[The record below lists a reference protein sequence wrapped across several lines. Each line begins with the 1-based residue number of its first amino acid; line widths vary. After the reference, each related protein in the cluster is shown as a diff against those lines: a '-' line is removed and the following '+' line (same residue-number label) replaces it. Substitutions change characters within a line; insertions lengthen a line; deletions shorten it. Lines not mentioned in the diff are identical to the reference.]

1 MARKRKDGRRAEGIQ
16 GRKGRLYYII
26 TQQEVIDG
34 KKISKRV
41 WCATGLPDKDEN
53 ISKAVEMREKRLSS
67 AGSALSVDREVPMK
81 TYVNL
86 YLAKKRRTIADTTYS
101 GYFYRGNRIIDFFD
115 EIKVRSVSK
124 VNVEQFM
131 DHLITDCESQERTVK
146 DIKTLLSGIMD
157 QAVKDGL
164 IAINP
169 VKEATMNKTLV
180 LKHAKVKNDDDDFF
194 SFKEA
199 QLFLTIA
206 ESHELYELFFVT
218 LFFGLRREEVLGL
231 RWSCVDFDAKEF
243 RVNHTVT
250 KGMTVNRVNSTKTA
264 TSARTYPLTEE
275 QVKMFKHLKAKETE
289 NRDLFGSAYH
299 DNDYIFKH
307 EDGSL
312 YYPDYPTKAFGKL
325 IKAHPELPQGITFHG
340 LRKSCVSI
348 LVHEGY
354 DVKRIQKWVG
364 HADIDTTLK
373 IYAKVKDKEAKQ
385 EILNGMNNIIK
396 PKSYAI

>member
-41 WCATGLPDKDEN
+41 WCATGLQDKDEN

-67 AGSALSVDREVPMK
+67 AGNALSVDREVPMK

-124 VNVEQFM
+124 VNVEQFL

-157 QAVKDGL
+157 QAVRDGL

-169 VKEATMNKTLV
+169 VKEATMNKTLI

>member
-180 LKHAKVKNDDDDFF
+180 LKHAKVKNDVDDFF

-275 QVKMFKHLKAKETE
+275 QVKMFKHLKAKETD

-396 PKSYAI
+396 PKSYAN

>member
-16 GRKGRLYYII
+16 GKKGRLYYII
-26 TQQEVIDG
+26 TQEEVIDG

-124 VNVEQFM
+124 VNVEQFV

-157 QAVKDGL
+157 QAVRDGL

-169 VKEATMNKTLV
+169 VKEATMNKTLI

-243 RVNHTVT
+243 RINHTVT

-275 QVKMFKHLKAKETE
+275 QVKMFKHLKAKETD

-396 PKSYAI
+396 PKSYAN

>member
-16 GRKGRLYYII
+16 GKKGRLYYII
-26 TQQEVIDG
+26 TQEEVIDG

-67 AGSALSVDREVPMK
+67 AGSALSVDRDVPMK

-199 QLFLTIA
+199 QLFLAIA

-396 PKSYAI
+396 PKSYAN

>member
-16 GRKGRLYYII
+16 GKKGRLYYII
-26 TQQEVIDG
+26 TQEEVIDG

-157 QAVKDGL
+157 QAVRDGL

-169 VKEATMNKTLV
+169 VKEATMNKTLI

-385 EILNGMNNIIK
+385 EILNGMNNLIK
-396 PKSYAI
+396 PKSYAN

>member
-16 GRKGRLYYII
+16 GKKGRLYYII
-26 TQQEVIDG
+26 TQEEVIDG

-199 QLFLTIA
+199 QLFLAIA

-396 PKSYAI
+396 PKSYAN

>member
-169 VKEATMNKTLV
+169 VKEATMNKTLI

-199 QLFLTIA
+199 QLFLTMA

-396 PKSYAI
+396 PKSYAN

>member
-16 GRKGRLYYII
+16 GKKGRLYYVI
-26 TQQEVIDG
+26 TQEEVIDG

-53 ISKAVEMREKRLSS
+53 ISKAVDMREKRLSS
-67 AGSALSVDREVPMK
+67 AGSALSADREVPMK

-131 DHLITDCESQERTVK
+131 DHLITDCDSQERTVK

-164 IAINP
+164 VVINP
-169 VKEATMNKTLV
+169 VKEATINKTLV

-199 QLFLTIA
+199 QRFLTIA

-264 TSARTYPLTEE
+264 SSARTYPLTEE
-275 QVKMFKHLKAKETE
+275 QVKMFEHLKAKEAE

-307 EDGSL
+307 ADGSL

-325 IKAHPELPQGITFHG
+325 IKAHSELPQGITFHG

-385 EILNGMNNIIK
+385 EILNGMNSIIK
-396 PKSYAI
+396 PKSYAN

>member
-157 QAVKDGL
+157 QAVRDGL

-169 VKEATMNKTLV
+169 VKEATMNKTLI

-199 QLFLTIA
+199 QLFLAIA

-396 PKSYAI
+396 PKSYAN

>member
-157 QAVKDGL
+157 QAVRDGL

-169 VKEATMNKTLV
+169 VKEATMNKTLI

-199 QLFLTIA
+199 QLFLTMA

-396 PKSYAI
+396 PKSYAN

>member
-41 WCATGLPDKDEN
+41 WCATGLQDKDEN

-67 AGSALSVDREVPMK
+67 AGNALSVDREVPMK

-124 VNVEQFM
+124 VNVEQFL

-157 QAVKDGL
+157 QAVRDGL

-169 VKEATMNKTLV
+169 VKEATMNKTLI

-275 QVKMFKHLKAKETE
+275 QVKMFKHLKAKETD

>member
-169 VKEATMNKTLV
+169 VKEATMNKTLI

-396 PKSYAI
+396 PKSYAN

>member
-41 WCATGLPDKDEN
+41 WCATGLQDKDEN

-124 VNVEQFM
+124 VNVEQFL

-157 QAVKDGL
+157 QAVRDGL

-169 VKEATMNKTLV
+169 VKEATMNKTLI

-396 PKSYAI
+396 PKSYAN

>member
-67 AGSALSVDREVPMK
+67 AGSALSVDRDVPMK

-164 IAINP
+164 IVINP

-199 QLFLTIA
+199 QLFLAIA

-325 IKAHPELPQGITFHG
+325 IKAHPELPQGITLHG

-396 PKSYAI
+396 PKSYAN

>member
-396 PKSYAI
+396 PKSYAN

>member
-16 GRKGRLYYII
+16 GKKGRLYYII
-26 TQQEVIDG
+26 TQEEVIDG

-157 QAVKDGL
+157 QAVRDGL

-169 VKEATMNKTLV
+169 VKEATMNKTLI

-231 RWSCVDFDAKEF
+231 RWSCVDFDSKEF

-396 PKSYAI
+396 PKSYAN

>member
-199 QLFLTIA
+199 QLFLAIA

-218 LFFGLRREEVLGL
+218 LFFGLRREEALGL

-396 PKSYAI
+396 PKSYAN

>member
-157 QAVKDGL
+157 QAVRDGL

-199 QLFLTIA
+199 QLFLAIA

-396 PKSYAI
+396 PKSYAN

>member
-157 QAVKDGL
+157 QAVRDGL

-169 VKEATMNKTLV
+169 VKEATMNKTLI

-218 LFFGLRREEVLGL
+218 LFFGLRREGVLGL

-396 PKSYAI
+396 PKSYAN

>member
-1 MARKRKDGRRAEGIQ
+1 MARKKKDGRRAEGIQ
-16 GRKGRLYYII
+16 GKKGRLYYVI
-26 TQQEVIDG
+26 TQEEVIDG

-41 WCATGLPDKDEN
+41 WCATGLTDENEN

-157 QAVKDGL
+157 QAVRDGL

-169 VKEATMNKTLV
+169 VKEATMNKTLI

-275 QVKMFKHLKAKETE
+275 QVKMFKHLKAKETD

-396 PKSYAI
+396 PKSYAN

>member
-146 DIKTLLSGIMD
+146 EIKTLLSGIMD

-199 QLFLTIA
+199 QLFLAIA

-396 PKSYAI
+396 PKSYAN

>member
-16 GRKGRLYYII
+16 GKKGRLYYVI
-26 TQQEVIDG
+26 TQEEVIDG

-157 QAVKDGL
+157 QAVRDGL

-169 VKEATMNKTLV
+169 VKEATMNKTLI

-199 QLFLTIA
+199 QLFLAIA

-396 PKSYAI
+396 PKSYAN

>member
-157 QAVKDGL
+157 QAVRDGL

-169 VKEATMNKTLV
+169 VKEATMNKTLI

-275 QVKMFKHLKAKETE
+275 QVKMFKHLKAKETD

-396 PKSYAI
+396 PKSYAN

>member
-16 GRKGRLYYII
+16 GKKGRLYYII

-199 QLFLTIA
+199 QLFLAIA

-396 PKSYAI
+396 PKSYAN

>member
-157 QAVKDGL
+157 QAVRDGL

-396 PKSYAI
+396 PKSYAN

>member
-67 AGSALSVDREVPMK
+67 AGSALSVDRDVPMK

-157 QAVKDGL
+157 QAVRDGL

-396 PKSYAI
+396 PKSYAN

>member
-67 AGSALSVDREVPMK
+67 AGSALSVDRDVPMK

-164 IAINP
+164 IVINP

-180 LKHAKVKNDDDDFF
+180 LKLAKVKNDDDDFF

-199 QLFLTIA
+199 QLFLAIA

-396 PKSYAI
+396 PKSYAN

>member
-157 QAVKDGL
+157 QAVRDGL
-164 IAINP
+164 IAIDP

-199 QLFLTIA
+199 QLFLAIA

-396 PKSYAI
+396 PKSYAN

>member
-26 TQQEVIDG
+26 TQEEVIDG

-157 QAVKDGL
+157 QAVRDGL

-169 VKEATMNKTLV
+169 VKEATMNKTLI

-199 QLFLTIA
+199 QLFLAIA

-396 PKSYAI
+396 PKSYAN

>member
-16 GRKGRLYYII
+16 GKKGRLYYII
-26 TQQEVIDG
+26 TQEEVIDG

-275 QVKMFKHLKAKETE
+275 QVKMFKHLKAKETD
-289 NRDLFGSAYH
+289 NRNLFGSAYH

-396 PKSYAI
+396 PKSYAN

>member
-1 MARKRKDGRRAEGIQ
+1 MARKKKDGRWAEGIQ
-16 GRKGRLYYII
+16 GKKGRPYYVI
-26 TQQEVIDG
+26 TQEEVIDG

-41 WCATGLPDKDEN
+41 WCATGLTDENEN

-101 GYFYRGNRIIDFFD
+101 GYFYRGNRIIDFFG

-157 QAVKDGL
+157 QAVRDGL
-164 IAINP
+164 ISINP

-180 LKHAKVKNDDDDFF
+180 LKHAKVNKDDDDFF

-206 ESHELYELFFVT
+206 ELHELYELFFVT

-231 RWSCVDFDAKEF
+231 RWSSVDFDAKEF
-243 RVNHTVT
+243 RINHTVT

-264 TSARTYPLTEE
+264 TSARTYPLTDE
-275 QVKMFKHLKAKETE
+275 QVKMFEHLKAKEAE
-289 NRDLFGSAYH
+289 NRDLFGSAYY

-307 EDGSL
+307 EDGSM

>member
-1 MARKRKDGRRAEGIQ
+1 MARIRKDGRRAEGIQ

-169 VKEATMNKTLV
+169 VKEATMNKTLI

-396 PKSYAI
+396 PKSYAN

>member
-131 DHLITDCESQERTVK
+131 DYLITDCESQERTVK

-157 QAVKDGL
+157 QAVRDGL

-169 VKEATMNKTLV
+169 VKEATMNKTLI

-396 PKSYAI
+396 PKSYAN

>member
-157 QAVKDGL
+157 QAVRDGL

-169 VKEATMNKTLV
+169 VKEATMNKTLI

-218 LFFGLRREEVLGL
+218 LFFGLRMEEVLGL

-396 PKSYAI
+396 PKSYAN

>member
-194 SFKEA
+194 SFQEA
-199 QLFLTIA
+199 QLFRAIA

-396 PKSYAI
+396 PKSYAN

>member
-275 QVKMFKHLKAKETE
+275 QVKMFKHLKAKETD

-396 PKSYAI
+396 PKSYAN

>member
-157 QAVKDGL
+157 QAVRDGL

-169 VKEATMNKTLV
+169 VKEATMNKTLI

-199 QLFLTIA
+199 QLFLAIA

-354 DVKRIQKWVG
+354 DVKRKWVG

-396 PKSYAI
+396 PKSYAN

>member
-1 MARKRKDGRRAEGIQ
+1 MARKKKDGRRAEGIQ
-16 GRKGRLYYII
+16 GKKGRLYFII
-26 TQQEVIDG
+26 TQQTIKDG
-34 KKISKRV
+34 KKISKRL
-41 WCATGLPDKDEN
+41 WYATGLPDKDEN
-53 ISKAVEMREKRLSS
+53 IAKAVDMRGKWLSS
-67 AGSALSVDREVPMK
+67 SGSALSMQREVPMK
-81 TYVNL
+81 TYVSL

-101 GYFYRGNRIIDFFD
+101 GYYYRGNRIIDFFG
-115 EIKVRSVSK
+115 EIKVRSISR

-131 DHLITDCESQERTVK
+131 DYLITECGNQERTVK

-157 QAVKDGL
+157 QAVNDGL

-169 VKEATMNKTLV
+169 VKEATINKKLV
-180 LKHAKVKNDDDDFF
+180 LEHAKEKIDDEKFF
-194 SFKEA
+194 SYKEA
-199 QLFLTIA
+199 QRFLTIA
-206 ESHELYELFFVT
+206 ESHDLYELFFVT

-231 RWSCVDFDAKEF
+231 RWSCIDFDSKEF

-250 KGMTVNRVNSTKTA
+250 KGMSVNRVNSTKTA
-264 TSARTYPLTEE
+264 TSARTYPLTDE
-275 QVKMFKHLKAKETE
+275 QVRMFRHLKAKEEE
-289 NRDLFGSAYH
+289 NRNLFGNGYQ
-299 DNDYIFKH
+299 DNAYIFKH
-307 EDGSL
+307 VDGSL

-325 IKAHPELPQGITFHG
+325 IKANPELPQGITFHG

-385 EILNGMNNIIK
+385 EILEGMNNLIK
-396 PKSYAI
+396 PKTYDN